1 MENNNHYNSA
11 TLREVYQYSLFIRS
25 TCEKEGGTKIMN
37 ISIVQH
43 KRNVRVLVQKKAPNL
58 LTIRNTFFYI
68 EGLLYDTLT
77 ITLNS
82 KTIAM

>member
-1 MENNNHYNSA
+1 MENNNHYNPQHSEKY
-11 TLREVYQYSLFIRS
+11 TSIRYSYGVHV
-25 TCEKEGGTKIMN
+25 KKKGGTKIMN

-43 KRNVRVLVQKKAPNL
+43 KRNVRVLVQKAPNL
-58 LTIRNTFFYI
+58 LLFVTHFSILRGYCN
-68 EGLLYDTLT
+68 DTLT

>member
-1 MENNNHYNSA
+1 M
-11 TLREVYQYSLFIRS
+11 
-25 TCEKEGGTKIMN
+25 KKKGGTKIMN

-58 LTIRNTFFYI
+58 LTIRNTFSILRGYCN
-68 EGLLYDTLT
+68 DTLT